1 MFGSVQG
8 RGLADLPGQSTPGSA
23 LLLAPWTAT
32 VVALG
37 TDGEVIGFAHALS
50 NSLTPYFPELVVAAK
65 DRNHSVAR
73 KLLAEIFHRSGAI
86 RLDLISTD
94 TAEGFYETLAHHRY
108 AGFRL

>member
-1 MFGSVQG
+1 MLGQWPHLDGVRICAGPRAG
-8 RGLADLPGQSTPGSA
+8 RPSRPIHTGLCAA
-23 LLLAPWTAT
+23 A
-32 VVALG
+32 G
-37 TDGEVIGFAHALS
+37 TLEVIGFAHALS